1 MSTRKDYYEY
11 PTQVKLVDVWSEEE
25 EVIYLGAIAY
35 HDVFICGCCGC
46 TFPIDEYYEDW
57 EEIKSG
63 ELFKGVEN
71 PVKEFKTWV
80 DISAEIAEE

>member
-35 HDVFICGCCGC
+35 HDVFICGCCGN
-46 TFPIDEYYEDW
+46 TFPIDEYYNDW
-57 EEIKSG
+57 YEVKDEKPFEGI
-63 ELFKGVEN
+63 EN
-71 PVKEFKTWV
+71 PVKEFKSWV
-80 DISAEIAEE
+80 DISNAIAKE